1 MDKWQQAT
9 QEIQDIFS
17 LFFDETIIS
26 CRLINTSINDS
37 DLRETVIAKTSSGGR
52 WVIKLAD
59 NDFTFPER
67 IKVWQRTVQEYLDLG
82 YYCPKI
88 LCDKTGA
95 FPAIEYKG
103 HSCVA
108 YAEEYSKYAPI
119 EEREHGDSERGNAL
133 FASCHKD
140 IWSMTAKVA
149 AKHLDYTEYPSG
161 YCMFETFCPSDE
173 TDEVLENALC
183 WKEYA
188 DTLPGEFGSQ
198 VQRIWRL
205 WNDNRAA
212 LEKVY
217 KKLPASVFQADL
229 NKTNILIDDNGRF
242 AGVYD
247 FNLCGKDVF
256 LNYLMRENLGDFEAE
271 IKAICDALKT
281 ASEYYHFSDIEK
293 DSALMLYRCI
303 KPLWF
308 TRVDR
313 LKTCRGDN
321 KATKELLDK
330 TEHYLTAD
338 IDLRS
343 YMG

>member
-37 DLRETVIAKTSSGGR
+37 DLRETVIAKTASGSR

-88 LCDKTGA
+88 LCDKTGT

-119 EEREHGDSERGNAL
+119 EEREQGDSDRGSAL

-212 LEKVY
+212 AAFCINRSLHFC
-217 KKLPASVFQADL
+217 A
-229 NKTNILIDDNGRF
+229 
-242 AGVYD
+242 
-247 FNLCGKDVF
+247 
-256 LNYLMRENLGDFEAE
+256 
-271 IKAICDALKT
+271 ALQI
-281 ASEYYHFSDIEK
+281 S
-293 DSALMLYRCI
+293 
-303 KPLWF
+303 P
-308 TRVDR
+308 
-313 LKTCRGDN
+313 
-321 KATKELLDK
+321 
-330 TEHYLTAD
+330 
-338 IDLRS
+338 
-343 YMG
+343 